1 MIKSIEITTKLGC
14 ANACHFC
21 PQHLLSRSYK
31 GKERLMSL
39 VQFERILSA
48 VPKDVRIDFSGFVE
62 PFFNSSCGRMINK
75 AKTQGYTVHL
85 YTTLMGMTDPDFEM
99 LKSFPPDFIKIHAPD
114 VTGLKIAPVIWL
126 AQFRKLLKT
135 GLPFETMAMGA
146 LEPEVQAF
154 MESSHLAVEL
164 PSMISRGGNL
174 WKPQKIEGPL
184 FCSQDRWH
192 QNVVLPNG
200 DVYGCCMDY
209 GLTLSLGN
217 ILIDG
222 YDSIFAKAE
231 SMRQEKNP
239 PADSICRTCEW
250 ARPLDMPPSNMG

>member
-1 MIKSIEITTKLGC
+1 MIKSMEITTKLGC

-31 GKERLMSL
+31 GKERMMTLT
-39 VQFERILSA
+39 QFEQILQKI
-48 VPKDVRIDFSGFVE
+48 PKDVRVDFSGFVE
-62 PFFNSSCGRMINK
+62 PFFNPSCGRMIRK
-75 AKTQGYTVHL
+75 AKGEGYIVHL
-85 YTTLMGMTDPDFEM
+85 YTTLMGMTDDDFET
-99 LKSFPPDFIKIHAPD
+99 LRSSPPDFIKIHAPD
-114 VTGLKIAPVIWL
+114 ITGLKIAHDIWL
-126 AQFRKLLKT
+126 PQFNKLLQT
-135 GLPFETMAMGA
+135 GLPFETMSMGA
-146 LEPEVQAF
+146 LEPEVQSF
-154 MESSHLAVEL
+154 MEERNLPIEL

-184 FCSQDRWH
+184 FCSQNRWH

-231 SMRQEKNP
+231 TMRQNTNP

-250 ARPLDMPPSNMG
+250 AMAY